1 MKVIRTESFNIK
13 KINIAPKAQKVLPAL
28 LLANALVAGAIVG
41 NNIKKG
47 DSFVQ
52 QTAIEK
58 QEEPKNLTAMDHI
71 KGFLKTFMGVT
82 LAEIPFLYDY
92 KSDFKKKEESEQKI
106 KQEVQNT
113 TK

>member
-1 MKVIRTESFNIK
+1 MKVIRTESFNMK
-13 KINIAPKAQKVLPAL
+13 KINIAPKTQKVLPAI

-47 DSFVQ
+47 DSFFQ

-71 KGFLKTFMGVT
+71 KGFLKTFMGIT

-92 KSDFKKKEESEQKI
+92 KSDFKKKKDS
-106 KQEVQNT
+106 EVQKT
-113 TK
+113 TM

>member
-1 MKVIRTESFNIK
+1 MRVIRTESFSIK
-13 KINIAPKAQKVLPAL
+13 KINIAPKTQKVLPAI
-28 LLANALVAGAIVG
+28 LLANALVAGAVVG

-58 QEEPKNLTAMDHI
+58 QEEPKKMTATDHI
-71 KGFLKTFMGVT
+71 KGFFKTFMGIT

-92 KSDFKKKEESEQKI
+92 KSDFKKKQEPEIQK
-106 KQEVQNT
+106 T
-113 TK
+113 TL